1 MKRECHQESA
11 RYFQVSGQAATGTNV
26 TRPPLQRPWRDFLV
40 REHGYP
46 GCSHGRTP
54 KMPIVLLRVV
64 SPPTTVIDA
73 YPLQRHRPSANRH
86 EQQLLAEFPHVDSST
101 IISLE
106 ACRQAPLSGPQR
118 RSASAHLQYKDDFVT
133 DQRLGKLLATGL
145 LL

>member
-1 MKRECHQESA
+1 MSSRKRTILSSVRASSHRHQRHPPSFPASMA
-11 RYFQVSGQAATGTNV
+11 RLF
-26 TRPPLQRPWRDFLV
+26 RPRAR
-40 REHGYP
+40 YP

-64 SPPTTVIDA
+64 SPPTAVIDA

-101 IISLE
+101 IVSLE